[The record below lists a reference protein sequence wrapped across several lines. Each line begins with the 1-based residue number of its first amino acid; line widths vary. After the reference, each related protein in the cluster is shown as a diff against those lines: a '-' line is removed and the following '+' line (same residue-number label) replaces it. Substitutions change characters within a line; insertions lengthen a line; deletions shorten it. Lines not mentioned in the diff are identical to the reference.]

1 MNEDIQ
7 EQTQQQQVTI
17 EDAQNQQA
25 SDENNTKNLIITLAK
40 VSNNNEKVAEGGGVT
55 DIKNLVDLPLARVKR
70 IMKSDVD
77 VKLISQEAV
86 VLVTKAAELLLEH
99 LAEESCKYTTSE
111 NRKTIQYKDVAQA
124 VKECDVFDFLEEVIP
139 ERYTLQS
146 LVESRAGKKL

>member
-7 EQTQQQQVTI
+7 EQTQEQQQTTI
-17 EDAQNQQA
+17 ENTQNQQA
-25 SDENNTKNLIITLAK
+25 SDENNAKNLITLVKA
-40 VSNNNEKVAEGGGVT
+40 SNHNKATEGV
-55 DIKNLVDLPLARVKR
+55 IEMKNLVDLPLARVKR

-77 VKLISQEAV
+77 VKLISQEAA

-99 LAEESCKYTTSE
+99 LAEESCKYTVSD
-111 NRKTIQYKDVAQA
+111 NRKTMQYKDVAQA